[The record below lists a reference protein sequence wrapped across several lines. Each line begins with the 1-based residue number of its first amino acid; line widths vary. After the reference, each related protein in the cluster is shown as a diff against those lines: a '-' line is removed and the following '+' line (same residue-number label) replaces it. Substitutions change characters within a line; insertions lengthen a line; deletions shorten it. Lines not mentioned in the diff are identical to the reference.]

1 MAAGRGSPR
10 KIMVGIGDHVSYPAD
25 LDFFGTVRLCEVIC
39 RQLLRYPCG
48 GGANHF
54 PPFRVGETY
63 ALHQE
68 RSMRRALG
76 TIPSLL
82 FVTVCFAA
90 QPDRI
95 TSTIDNYGPV
105 VLKGSL
111 YSKAQPQYDQG
122 PVDAAMKLDYVTM
135 VVQPSAK
142 QQADLEQLLKQQQ
155 DPASSNYHRW
165 LTPEQYA
172 DNFGLSPNDVTK
184 ITGWLRTQGFSIVE
198 VARGRNW
205 IAFSGP
211 AVLVE
216 NTFRTQIH
224 YFNVDG
230 EQHFANATEILI
242 PQALDGI
249 VVGFR
254 GLNDFSP
261 KPMGIR
267 LREPADFSSIIAQPF
282 YTRSDG
288 AHFLAPDDIATIYN
302 ITPLYSAG
310 INGTGT
316 KMVIVGQSDINIT
329 DINQFRSGF
338 NLPAINLQQVLVGTD
353 PGTTADLDEADLD
366 IEWSGAVARNAT
378 IIYVNSKNAFTS
390 AARAIDNTL
399 APVISMSFGG
409 CEPINAP
416 LGPAEAELQKA
427 NSEGIT
433 FLASSGDS
441 GAAGCDGAVQDATQ
455 GLAVNYPASSPEVTG
470 VGGNQ
475 FSGDV
480 SNPSQYWNSSNNS
493 NGESAISYIPEIA
506 WNDTA
511 LRGTLSASG
520 GGASSCNNT
529 GCANGF
535 SKPSWQ
541 IGTTPN
547 DGVRDV
553 PDVAISAS
561 PDHDGYIICNAGSCG
576 SGIGSSPTIV
586 GGTSASA
593 PVFAGIVTL
602 LNQFIGGTGLGNIN
616 AKLYQLAQNTS
627 NGVFH
632 DITTGNNIVPCT
644 SGTPSGAP
652 AALQCPKNGQFGYNA
667 GPGYDQVTGLGS
679 VDAHALVTNW
689 GAPTTTTL
697 ISSSNP
703 APSNTSVTLTAT
715 VTTAGSTAP
724 TGSVTFNDGATTIGT
739 QPLASGKAAL
749 STSTLSSGAHSITA
763 AYSGDSKNAQSTSA
777 VLIETITG
785 TGTSPTTTTVVPNQG
800 AVTYGTTAT
809 FNAAV
814 TGTNPANTVT
824 FLVDGTPAAFA
835 SVAGGAAMSPAL
847 SLTGGT
853 HSITGFYSGDST
865 NASSTSSAVSQI
877 VNQANSTTALS
888 LNPAVVAAG
897 STGSVTMTV
906 TVAPA
911 SGSGTPTGSVDFFA
925 DGVPIRQPP
934 ATLSNGAATFKYTPS
949 ALTGGNHS
957 ITANYLGDAN
967 FGASFST
974 GQTLSV
980 QDFQIAANPATVSIS
995 SPGQSGTTTLTITP
1009 LGGFNQTL
1017 SYSCGT
1023 VPSETNCTFA
1033 SAGTNSETLTIS
1045 STAASRLWEGP
1056 FGHRGTVFYALLFPG
1071 LMGLVLPSGK
1081 RKRSWRRLLPV
1092 LVVLG
1097 ALILWIPGCGGS
1109 GSGGGNHNPGT
1120 PTGSSMVTITASTSG
1135 GSLSHSVNITL
1146 NIQ

>member
-1 MAAGRGSPR
+1 
-10 KIMVGIGDHVSYPAD
+10 
-25 LDFFGTVRLCEVIC
+25 
-39 RQLLRYPCG
+39 
-48 GGANHF
+48 
-54 PPFRVGETY
+54 
-63 ALHQE
+63 
-68 RSMRRALG
+68 MRRALG

-82 FVTVCFAA
+82 LVTVCFAA

-105 VLKGSL
+105 VLKGSV

-122 PVDAAMKLDYVTM
+122 PVDAAMKLDYITM

-142 QQADLEQLLKQQQ
+142 QQVDLEQLLKQQQ
-155 DPASSNYHRW
+155 DPTSPNYHRW

-172 DNFGLSPNDVTK
+172 DRFGLSPNDVEKLTA
-184 ITGWLRTQGFSIVE
+184 WLRSQGFGIVQ

-205 IAFSGP
+205 IAFSGT

-216 NTFRTQIH
+216 NTFHTQIH

-230 EQHFANATEILI
+230 EQHFANATEISI

-267 LREPADFSSIIAQPF
+267 QVGPRDFFPIIGSF
-282 YTRSDG
+282 YDLG
-288 AHFLAPDDIATIYN
+288 GFNFLAPDDIAMIYD
-302 ITPLYSAG
+302 ITPLYSSG
-310 INGTGT
+310 INGTGM
-316 KMVIVGQSDINIT
+316 KMVVVGQTDIDTT
-329 DINQFRSGF
+329 DINQFRSAF

-353 PGTTADLDEADLD
+353 PGTTSDLLEADLD
-366 IEWSGAVARNAT
+366 LEWSSAVARNAT
-378 IIYVNSKNAFTS
+378 IIFVKADKSIGGVFAS
-390 AARAIDNTL
+390 AQYAIDHQL
-399 APVISMSFGG
+399 APVISMSYGA
-409 CEPINAP
+409 CEADNAGFLP
-416 LGPAEAELQKA
+416 SNEMELKKA

-433 FLASSGDS
+433 FLASSGDT
-441 GAAGCDGAVQDATQ
+441 GAAGCDGAVAKAMQ

-470 VGGNQ
+470 VGGNE

-480 SNPSQYWNSSNNS
+480 SNPSQYWNATNNA
-493 NGESAISYIPEIA
+493 NGESAISYIPEMA

-511 LRGTLSASG
+511 SRGTLSASG

-535 SKPSWQ
+535 AKPPWQ

-561 PDHDGYIICNAGSCG
+561 PDHDGYIICTTQTSVHTCA
-576 SGIGSSPTIV
+576 SGVGTSPAIV

-602 LNQFIGGTGLGNIN
+602 LNQFVGGTGLGNIN
-616 AKLYQLAQNTS
+616 TKLYTLAQNTS

-644 SGTPSGAP
+644 PGTPSGAP
-652 AALQCPKNGQFGYNA
+652 AALRCPQGGQFGYSA

-689 GAPTTTTL
+689 GASTTTTL
-697 ISSSNP
+697 TSSSNP

-715 VTTAGSTAP
+715 VTRTGSTAP

-739 QPLASGKAAL
+739 QPLASSKAAV
-749 STSTLSSGAHSITA
+749 STSTLSVGAHSITA
-763 AYSGDSKNAQSTSA
+763 TYSGDSKNAQSTSA

-785 TGTSPTTTTVVPNQG
+785 TGTLPTTTTIVANQG
-800 AVTYGTTAT
+800 AVTYGTAATFTAT
-809 FNAAV
+809 V
-814 TGTNPANTVT
+814 TPGSGNPTPTQTVT
-824 FLVDGTPAAFA
+824 FLDGTTSVGVATLNSSGMATFTSSSLTAGMHSIFALYSGDSASASSQSATPASQTINKATTTTAAPSLSLSSVNVKSSGPVVMAAAITPSAGPTGSMNFLVDGTVVGSA
-835 SVAGGAAMSPAL
+835 SVGSSFSYNP
-847 SLTGGT
+847 
-853 HSITGFYSGDST
+853 SG
-865 NASSTSSAVSQI
+865 
-877 VNQANSTTALS
+877 
-888 LNPAVVAAG
+888 
-897 STGSVTMTV
+897 
-906 TVAPA
+906 
-911 SGSGTPTGSVDFFA
+911 
-925 DGVPIRQPP
+925 
-934 ATLSNGAATFKYTPS
+934 
-949 ALTGGNHS
+949 LTGGNHS
-957 ITANYLGDAN
+957 ITANYLGDTNYAP
-967 FGASFST
+967 SFSL

-980 QDFQIAANPATVSIS
+980 QDFQIAANPTTVSIS

-1023 VPSETNCTFA
+1023 LPSETTCTFA
-1033 SAGTNSETLTIS
+1033 SAGANSETLTIS
-1045 STAASRLWEGP
+1045 TTPASRLWEGP
-1056 FGHRGTVFYALLFPG
+1056 FGHRGSIFYALLLPG
-1071 LMGLVLPSGK
+1071 VMGLVLPSGK
-1081 RKRSWRRLLPV
+1081 RKLSWQSLLPL

-1097 ALILWIPGCGGS
+1097 ALMLWIPGCGG
-1109 GSGGGNHNPGT
+1109 GGGGGGNHNPGT
-1120 PTGSSMVTITASTSG
+1120 PTGSSTVTITALTSA

-1146 NIQ
+1146 GIQ